1 MGGTELWI
9 LSILD
14 VVTRVTEG
22 CAPSELP
29 APSGRVMVAD
39 CWDGAA
45 LSTRMKG
52 IGLVITLTLFWTLVV
67 LVLTLEVTE
76 VAMELR

>member
-1 MGGTELWI
+1 
-9 LSILD
+9 
-14 VVTRVTEG
+14 
-22 CAPSELP
+22 
-29 APSGRVMVAD
+29 MVAG

>member
-1 MGGTELWI
+1 
-9 LSILD
+9 
-14 VVTRVTEG
+14 
-22 CAPSELP
+22 
-29 APSGRVMVAD
+29 MVAG
-39 CWDGAA
+39 CWDGVA

-52 IGLVITLTLFWTLVV
+52 MGLVITLTLFWTLVV